1 MSGSDTPKVFFTM
14 LRLCFIKIDHVF
26 YDATFNYLFCSQ
38 NIFKI
43 IDLTELCVDGNVG
56 FLDPDDEDEP
66 DTELYLTEPFACG
79 TAFAVSV
86 LDSMMSTVS
95 FLL

>member
-1 MSGSDTPKVFFTM
+1 MCIHIFNSEKPLTGCNQFF
-14 LRLCFIKIDHVF
+14 LQHFCF
-26 YDATFNYLFCSQ
+26 Q
-38 NIFKI
+38 
-43 IDLTELCVDGNVG
+43 TELIVDNNVG
-56 FLDPDDEDEP
+56 FLDPDDDDEP

-95 FLL
+95 FCCDV